1 MTFADTL
8 PKPRTSPDEPPERA
22 VPLPAEGGRDADP
35 VRARMQVLFRH
46 SIREGLVNPL
56 LHLVPPYRLGE
67 AP

>member
-8 PKPRTSPDEPPERA
+8 PKPQTCADEPKEPA
-22 VPLPAEGGRDADP
+22 VPAHAECGRDADP

-46 SIREGLVNPL
+46 TIREGLVNPL